1 VRTSNEDADTGWT
14 TAGSV
19 VITTKH
25 GTNEWHGDAAF
36 YDRQAALTPASDR
49 ESCANVHRRN
59 LCQQSQAAVFA
70 AKLCGHAGRPDRN
83 KQDMFFTSFENVH
96 ENASIAYSP
105 ASTAQF
111 DALAQLA
118 ADGLIDVNGTTVPS
132 IAVPASVPIPF
143 GDYLGSVRF
152 DWAES
157 SKSQWFLRTSKTA
170 I

>member
-1 VRTSNEDADTGWT
+1 V
-14 TAGSV
+14 
-19 VITTKH
+19 
-25 GTNEWHGDAAF
+25 GTLGGPIE
-36 YDRQAALTPASDR
+36 T
-49 ESCANVHRRN
+49 
-59 LCQQSQAAVFA
+59 
-70 AKLCGHAGRPDRN
+70 N
-83 KQDMFFTSFENVH
+83 KIWFFTSFENVH

-152 DWAES
+152 DWPS
-157 SKSQWFLRTSKTA
+157 LRNRSGFCGHPKTA